1 MTQKQILLAIENE
14 RERRGMDTREL
25 ARRAGVSESTISWWM
40 KSDTSPS
47 LGKLI
52 RVAEAL
58 GMVVLCCENRLMKIA
73 MKELLKDAAK
83 TDRQKTV

>member
-40 KSDTSPS
+40 RSDTSPS

-58 GMVVLCCENRLMKIA
+58 GMVVLCCYRVPPIKREA
-73 MKELLKDAAK
+73 E
-83 TDRQKTV
+83 QE